1 MASPDVVVVGLG
13 FTGLP
18 TAVAAAA
25 AGMRVVGLDSC
36 ARRIAE
42 VLDAQ
47 PGSGLGTVSETALGD
62 ALASGRLVVRDVAS
76 GVPAGDVHVLCLP
89 TPPDQRGGVDLRPLA
104 QALRAV
110 AAVLRRGD
118 LVLVQSTCPPGTV
131 AHALVPVLEEV
142 SGLRAGSAF
151 HVACAPMRI
160 DPGNRAH
167 PLATIP
173 RVVGG
178 HTARC
183 AHRAAQFLSSMAHDV
198 VQVTSTRAAEL
209 AKLFENTFRLV
220 NISLVNE
227 FASVCRAYGVDVAEV
242 LRAAGTKPFGFLG
255 HQPSAGAGGDCVP
268 VSARFLSTAAR
279 RRGLLSPLV
288 DAALAIN
295 DAMPARTV
303 HLLRDTAERVL
314 AKPLRNC
321 RVLVLG
327 VTYKADTPNV
337 RQSAAVAVLEEL
349 RREASAEYHDP
360 HVPELV
366 LSDGT
371 RLRRTDLDDRAFDH
385 RAFDLAVL
393 MTPHRHYDDLPLRGL
408 PVFDCTT
415 GEPRR
420 VVEYVGVA
428 A

>member
-1 MASPDVVVVGLG
+1 MVRSDVVVVGLG

-18 TAVAAAA
+18 TAVAAAE
-25 AGMRVVGLDSC
+25 AGMRVVGLDSSPE
-36 ARRIAE
+36 RIAD
-42 VLDAQ
+42 VLGTR
-47 PGSGLGTVSETALGD
+47 PGSGLGTVSESAIAG
-62 ALASGRLVVRDVAS
+62 ALASGRLVVRDIAS

-89 TPPDQRGGVDLRPLA
+89 TPPDPRGGVDLRPLT
-104 QALRAV
+104 QGLRAV

-131 AHALVPVLEEV
+131 AQSVVPLLERV

-151 HVACAPMRI
+151 HVACAPMRT
-160 DPGNRAH
+160 DPGNRVHA
-167 PLATIP
+167 LTSIP

-183 AHRAAQFLSSMAHDV
+183 AHLAARFLSAMAHDV
-198 VQVTSTRAAEL
+198 VDVTSTCAAEL
-209 AKLFENTFRLV
+209 AKLFENTFRMV

-227 FASVCRAYGVDVAEV
+227 FAAVCRAYGADVAEV
-242 LRAAGTKPFGFLG
+242 LQAAGTKPFGFLG
-255 HQPSAGAGGDCVP
+255 HHPSAGAGGDCVP
-268 VSARFLSTAAR
+268 VAARFLSTAAR
-279 RRGLLSPLV
+279 RCGLMSPLV
-288 DAALAIN
+288 DTALAVN
-295 DAMPARTV
+295 DAMPALTV
-303 HLLRDTAERVL
+303 HRLREAVERVVG
-314 AKPLRNC
+314 KPLREC

-349 RREASAEYHDP
+349 RREASADYHDP
-360 HVPELV
+360 YVPELV

-371 RLRRTDLDDRAFDH
+371 RLRRTDLDDGAFD
-385 RAFDLAVL
+385 FAVL
-393 MTPHRHYDDLPLRGL
+393 MTPHRHYDDLPHRGT

-420 VVEYVGVA
+420 VAGRVGVA